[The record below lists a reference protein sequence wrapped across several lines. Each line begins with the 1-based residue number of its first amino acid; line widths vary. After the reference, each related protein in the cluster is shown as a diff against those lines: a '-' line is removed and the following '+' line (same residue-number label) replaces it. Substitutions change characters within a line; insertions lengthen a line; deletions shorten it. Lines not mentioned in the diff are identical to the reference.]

1 MAATAKEPAAKK
13 PAAAK
18 PAAAK
23 PAAEMIPD
31 GSIIDGVHYHQHDI
45 VIVGAG
51 GAGMRAAIEAGP
63 HANTAV
69 ISKLYPTRSHTGAAQ
84 GGMAAA
90 LANVEEDNWEWHTYD
105 TVKGGDYLVDQDAA
119 EILAKEAI
127 DAVLDLEN
135 MGLPFN
141 RTPEGKI
148 DQRRFGGHTREH
160 GAAPVRRAC
169 YAADRTG
176 HMILQT
182 LFQNCVRLGIN
193 FFNEYYVLDMV
204 MSTVKGKQVPSG
216 VVAYELATGDLHVFQ
231 GKAVIFATGGFG
243 KIFKTTSNAHTLTGD
258 GVGIIWRKGLPL
270 EDMEFFQFHPTGLAG
285 LGILLSEAA
294 RGEGAIL
301 RNASGER
308 FMERYTPTLKD
319 LAPRDIV
326 ARSMALEIREGRGAG
341 PNKDYLY
348 LDITHLEP
356 AVIDEKLPDITEF
369 ARTYL
374 GVEPYTEPVPVL
386 PTAHY
391 AMGGIPTNNNAEVLR
406 NNTDVVAGLYAAGEC
421 ACVSVHGSNRLGTNS
436 LLDINVFGKRA
447 GQNAVK
453 YVKTAP
459 WVPLPKD
466 PAKGIRDLLDR
477 VRAGDGSERIAVIRK
492 ELQDSMDRNAQIF
505 RTEES
510 LKEVTELIETLRA
523 RYKNIRIQD
532 KGKRYNTDLLEAVEL
547 GFLLDL
553 AEVLVYSAR
562 SRHESRGGHM
572 REDYPKRDDENFLV
586 HTMAYRTGDPE
597 SADAG
602 DHITLGWKPV
612 VITNYPP
619 MERKY

>member
-1 MAATAKEPAAKK
+1 MTN
-13 PAAAK
+13 
-18 PAAAK
+18 
-23 PAAEMIPD
+23 IPD
-31 GSIIDGVHYHQHDI
+31 SSTAPTRTVDGIHYHQHDI

-51 GAGMRAAIEAGP
+51 GAGMRAAIQAG
-63 HANTAV
+63 AGASTAV

-90 LANVEEDNWEWHTYD
+90 LANVEEDNWEWHTFD

-127 DAVLDLEN
+127 TAVIELEN

-148 DQRRFGGHTREH
+148 DQRRFGGHTSEH
-160 GAAPVRRAC
+160 GKAPVRRAC

-182 LFQNCVRLGIN
+182 LFQNCVKLGIN
-193 FFNEYYVLDMV
+193 FFNEFYVLDLIMV
-204 MSTVKGKQVPSG
+204 EVDGQKRPAG
-216 VVAYELATGDLHVFQ
+216 VVAYELSTGELHVFQ

-243 KIFKTTSNAHTLTGD
+243 KIYKTTSNAHTLTGD
-258 GVGIIWRKGLPL
+258 GVGIVWRKGLPL

-301 RNASGER
+301 RNSEGER
-308 FMERYTPTLKD
+308 FMERYAPTIKD

-326 ARSMALEIREGRGAG
+326 ARCMRTEIREGRGAG

-348 LDITHLEP
+348 LDITHLSPE
-356 AVIDEKLPDITEF
+356 VIDAKLPDITEF

-391 AMGGIPTNNNAEVLR
+391 AMGGIPTNVKAEVLQD
-406 NNTDVVAGLYAAGEC
+406 NTTVVPGLYAAGEC

-447 GQNAVK
+447 GDNAVE
-453 YVKTAP
+453 YVKTAEF
-459 WVPLPKD
+459 VDLPED
-466 PAKGIRDLLDR
+466 AADFVKGLIDQ
-477 VRAGDGSERIAVIRK
+477 VRNATGTERIATLRR
-492 ELQDSMDRNAQIF
+492 ELQESMDTNAQVF
-505 RTEES
+505 RTEETLTS
-510 LKEVTELIETLRA
+510 VTETIEELRE
-523 RYKNIRIQD
+523 RYKNISVQD
-532 KGKRYNTDLLEAVEL
+532 KGKRFNTDLLEAIEL

-553 AEVLVYSAR
+553 AEVVVYSAR
-562 SRHESRGGHM
+562 SRTESRGGHF
-572 REDYPKRDDENFLV
+572 REDFPKRDDEKWLV
-586 HTMAYRTGDPE
+586 HTMAYLTGDAH

-602 DHITLGWKPV
+602 DHIKLDTKPV
-612 VITNYPP
+612 VITNYQP

>member
-1 MAATAKEPAAKK
+1 MNAPGESTVV
-13 PAAAK
+13 
-18 PAAAK
+18 
-23 PAAEMIPD
+23 
-31 GSIIDGVHYHQHDI
+31 DGVHYHQFDI

-51 GAGMRAAIEAGP
+51 GGGMRAAIEAGP
-63 HANTAV
+63 NAKTAV

-90 LANVEEDNWEWHTYD
+90 LANVEEDNWEWHTFD

-127 DAVLDLEN
+127 DAVIDLEN

-148 DQRRFGGHTREH
+148 DQRRFGGHTRDH
-160 GAAPVRRAC
+160 GKSAVRRAC

-182 LFQNCVRLGIN
+182 LYQNCVKLGIN
-193 FFNEYYVLDMV
+193 FFNEFYVLDLV
-204 MSTVKGKQVPSG
+204 MTDVDGVPQPSA
-216 VVAYELATGDLHVFQ
+216 VVAYDLSSGELHVFQ
-231 GKAVIFATGGFG
+231 AKAFIFATGGFG

-285 LGILLSEAA
+285 LGILLTEGA

-301 RNASGER
+301 RNANGER
-308 FMERYTPTLKD
+308 FMEKYAPTIKD

-326 ARSMALEIREGRGAG
+326 ARCMVQEVQEGRGAG
-341 PNKDYLY
+341 PNKDYVY
-348 LDITHLEP
+348 LDCTHLGAE
-356 AVIDEKLPDITEF
+356 VLETKLPDITEF

-374 GVEPYTEPVPVL
+374 GVDPVTEPVPVM

-406 NNTDVVAGLYAAGEC
+406 NNTTVVPGLYAAGEC

-447 GQNAVK
+447 GNNAVE
-453 YVKTAP
+453 YVKTAEFL
-459 WVPLPKD
+459 PLPAD
-466 PAKGIRDLLDR
+466 PAAGVRNLLEGIRSST
-477 VRAGDGSERIAVIRK
+477 GTERIAAIRK
-492 ELQDSMDRNAQIF
+492 ELQEQMDAKAQVF
-505 RTEES
+505 RTDET
-510 LKEVTELIETLRA
+510 LAEVTQTIHQLRE
-523 RYKNIRIQD
+523 RYKNISVQD
-532 KGKRYNTDLLEAVEL
+532 KGRRFNTDLLEAVEL

-553 AEVLVYSAR
+553 AEVVVYSAR
-562 SRHESRGGHM
+562 NRKESRGGHM
-572 REDYPKRDDENFLV
+572 RDDYPKRDDENYMK
-586 HTMAYRTGDPE
+586 HTMAYLTGDPH

-602 DHITLGWKPV
+602 DHISLDWKPV
-612 VITNYPP
+612 VITRYQP

>member
-1 MAATAKEPAAKK
+1 MVD
-13 PAAAK
+13 
-18 PAAAK
+18 
-23 PAAEMIPD
+23 D
-31 GSIIDGVHYHQHDI
+31 GAIVDGVHYHQFDI

-63 HANTAV
+63 FARTAV

-90 LANVEEDNWEWHTYD
+90 LANVEDDNWEWHTYD

-127 DAVLDLEN
+127 DAVIDLEN

-141 RTPEGKI
+141 RTPDGKI

-160 GAAPVRRAC
+160 GKAPVRRSC

-204 MSTVKGKQVPSG
+204 MTEVDGLEQPSG

-231 GKAVIFATGGFG
+231 AKAIIFATGGFG
-243 KIFKTTSNAHTLTGD
+243 KIYKTTSNAHTLTGD

-301 RNASGER
+301 RNAEGER

-319 LAPRDIV
+319 LAPRDII

-391 AMGGIPTNNNAEVLR
+391 AMGGIPTNVNAEVLR
-406 NNTDVVAGLYAAGEC
+406 NNTDVVPGLYAAGEC

-436 LLDINVFGKRA
+436 LLDINVFGKRS
-447 GQNAVK
+447 GKNAVE
-453 YVKTAP
+453 YVKTAEF
-459 WVPLPKD
+459 VPLPEN
-466 PAKGIRDLLDR
+466 PAGGVKKILDM
-477 VRAGDGSERIAVIRK
+477 VRAGDGTERIAVIRK

-510 LKEVTELIETLRA
+510 LKEVTDLIETLRA
-523 RYKNIRIQD
+523 RYKNIQVQD
-532 KGKRYNTDLLEAVEL
+532 KGKRFNTDLLEAVEL

-586 HTMAYRTGDPE
+586 HTMAYLVGDPD
-597 SADAG
+597 SADPG
-602 DHITLGWKPV
+602 EHIKLGWKPV